1 MGIRAFCSLQLDPQT
16 CLFIGNHNLKDSAI
30 LRNYYSFKLNKITLL
45 FAGSS
50 IICGLL
56 PTPILQMYLSS
67 LWKMRL
73 KKRLEN
79 RLIELRKVLLGK
91 VG

>member
-1 MGIRAFCSLQLDPQT
+1 V
-16 CLFIGNHNLKDSAI
+16 
-30 LRNYYSFKLNKITLL
+30 
-45 FAGSS
+45 SS

-73 KKRLEN
+73 KKKVGN
-79 RLIELRKVLLGK
+79 RLIKLRKVLLGK